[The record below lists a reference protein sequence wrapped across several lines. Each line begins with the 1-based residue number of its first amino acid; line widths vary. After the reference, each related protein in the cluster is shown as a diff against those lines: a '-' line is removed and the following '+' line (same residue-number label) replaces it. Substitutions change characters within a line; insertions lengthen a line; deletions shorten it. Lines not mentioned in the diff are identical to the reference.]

1 MRKCRDAESGRVHGC
16 SVKREIQFGPQDGKE
31 LLEEFT
37 QTGAHRFPLEKDNA
51 GAVLETVTGQ

>member
-1 MRKCRDAESGRVHGC
+1 MHGC